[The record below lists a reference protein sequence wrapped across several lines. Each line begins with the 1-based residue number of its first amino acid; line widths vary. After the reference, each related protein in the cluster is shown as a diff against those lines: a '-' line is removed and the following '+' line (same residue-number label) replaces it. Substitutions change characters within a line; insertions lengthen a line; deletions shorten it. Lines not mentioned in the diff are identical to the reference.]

1 MPGVNRQSRKGP
13 AGGTNPVYGV
23 RQPAEPANAWD
34 LAGGIRMLLYGASG
48 TGKTTLWSTFPD
60 PILTLVC
67 SGGNRPGELKSIDTP
82 ENRERISPKVIA
94 STRQLTTL
102 MEEAYSGK
110 YATLVLDHASGLA
123 DLMIMEM
130 LGLDAPPIS
139 KYRAAGKGESWSL
152 ISQQQYGQ
160 LAVQCKDL
168 FRDMLNLPC
177 NVVIVAQERVFGGKD
192 EGNAATDPELL
203 KPTVGAAL
211 TPSIVG
217 WLNPACDYVVQTFKR
232 PRFKQVVRNVGGKQ
246 RYFTERDKGVEY
258 CLRCEPHETFITK
271 FRVPRGTALPDVI
284 VNPTYD
290 KIQAV
295 IEGRYDP
302 AAA

>member
-177 NVVIVAQERVFGGKD
+177 NVVIVAQ
-192 EGNAATDPELL
+192 
-203 KPTVGAAL
+203 
-211 TPSIVG
+211 
-217 WLNPACDYVVQTFKR
+217 
-232 PRFKQVVRNVGGKQ
+232 Q
-246 RYFTERDKGVEY
+246 RYVTERDKGVEY